1 MYLTFEVAVII
12 ILKHATFL
20 LLSNLS
26 SKAALTQAETDYQEG
41 NMRSEIQQF
50 LTASPQSPSN
60 EQCASFIKAKDI
72 VPSQPS
78 AEIQKKDHWLKQFWK
93 PILLPKSTKQHK
105 EGSIDLI
112 SSSSGV
118 ASGSGM

>member
-1 MYLTFEVAVII
+1 MYLTFGVAVII

-26 SKAALTQAETDYQEG
+26 PKSALTQAETDYQAG
-41 NMRSEIQQF
+41 NIGSEIQQF
-50 LTASPQSPSN
+50 LTASPQSSSIK
-60 EQCASFIKAKDI
+60 QFASFIKANEI

-93 PILLPKSTKQHK
+93 PILLHKSTKQHK
-105 EGSIDLI
+105 KGSADPI
-112 SSSSGV
+112 SSGSGV

>member
-72 VPSQPS
+72 GIFIFAPIHTISYLDFS
-78 AEIQKKDHWLKQFWK
+78 A
-93 PILLPKSTKQHK
+93 
-105 EGSIDLI
+105 I
-112 SSSSGV
+112 SAIS
-118 ASGSGM
+118 